1 MDARMMR
8 ATYGVTVSTSVA
20 VGRIIAVMSSHGRP
34 PGGICVIEGR
44 VPGKTVVAKIT
55 TSQSP
60 ITNSGMAANSKVMS
74 ELALSKSLSR
84 RSAAYAPIAIAS
96 GREMMAEQ
104 NTRKAE
110 LTMRSSIRSLTGI
123 CAAYE
128 TPASP
133 CSSPVSQL
141 QYCEKSERSRLS
153 WSRRASRLSGVA
165 WRPRI
170 ARAGSPSACVAA
182 NTMIETMN
190 STSTLS
196 RMRRRMKPQIPPNC
210 GISARLGRAAEGGPA
225 GTSSSPLGEGDGA
238 VAMAERVEVQRPL
251 ARHEPDHLRAVGVDE
266 VVEERDDVA
275 ALVVLELLHLDH
287 ELVALGQRGR
297 RHGLLVE
304 GEVRRPGEPPV
315 GLVVGGSLDA
325 AERGLRQVAARAPE
339 VDRERQLEV

>member
-141 QYCEKSERSRLS
+141 QYCENTERSRLS
-153 WSRRASRLSGVA
+153 WSRRALRLSGVA

-182 NTMIETMN
+182 NTTIETMK
-190 STSTLS
+190 STSRPS
-196 RMRRRMKPQIPPNC
+196 RMRLMTKPQMPPNC
-210 GISARLGRAAEGGPA
+210 GIRARLGRAATGGPA
-225 GTSSSPLGEGDGA
+225 GTSRSPLGEPDGA

-251 ARHEPDHLRAVGVDE
+251 AWHEPGHLRAVGVDQ

-275 ALVVLELLHLDH
+275 ALVVQAQVGRAGEAP
-287 ELVALGQRGR
+287 VA
-297 RHGLLVE
+297 
-304 GEVRRPGEPPV
+304 
-315 GLVVGGSLDA
+315 LVVGRSLDA
-325 AERGLRQVAARAPE
+325 AERSLRQVAARAPE
-339 VDRERQLEV
+339 VHRERQLEVL